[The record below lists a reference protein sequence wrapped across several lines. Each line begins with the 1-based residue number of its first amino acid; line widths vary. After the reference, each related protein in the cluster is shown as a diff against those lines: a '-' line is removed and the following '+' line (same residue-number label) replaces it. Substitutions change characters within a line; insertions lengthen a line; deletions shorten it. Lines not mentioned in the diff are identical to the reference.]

1 MSFNGDFILLKA
13 IVPKEFPNV
22 GMDGEHKPSEI
33 NGQRNESI
41 AMLKFMVISFRKTGP
56 VRCCCCHWLMLFS
69 FPVMSMRMR
78 CLVFLTVMS
87 CPSLSTLFV

>member
-41 AMLKFMVISFRKTGP
+41 ALKNDKIP
-56 VRCCCCHWLMLFS
+56 VE
-69 FPVMSMRMR
+69 
-78 CLVFLTVMS
+78 
-87 CPSLSTLFV
+87 